1 MSQDSTKDRQADEQ
15 DNQADEVVILPVIPT
30 PGKVFFPRISTPL
43 NVIRKMGVRATKYAV
58 QANQDVLLLNQKDK
72 DEENPGPDGF
82 YRVGT
87 ATSIADSYDPR
98 DGSIRIAIE
107 GYSRAIVLRCF
118 ETDDFLQAEVKIVH
132 EELGQSNQAKPLMET
147 AIEAFE
153 EYIKG
158 NRQTPEEAM
167 MVVQKEDEP
176 GHLADSIASFTS
188 MEADRLQGVLDEI
201 NPIKRLQI
209 VVELLQEDLELF
221 KLDDKI
227 NTQVRKSVE
236 RTHREFYLQEKMK
249 AIQKELGRGDEQG
262 DLDELREQIEEA
274 GMTEEAQ
281 EKALKELDRLQQMPP
296 MSAESGVIRTYI
308 DWLIAL
314 PWDKQTESE
323 IDLEGA
329 EKILEDDHYGLEK
342 PKERILEYLAVLQ
355 LVKKLKG
362 PILCFVGPPGVGKT
376 SLGQSIARAT
386 GRNFVRMSL
395 GGVRDEAEIRGH
407 RRTYIGSLP
416 GRIIQGLR
424 DAKSR
429 NPLFL
434 LDEIDKMS
442 MDFRGDPASALLEV
456 LDPEQNGTFRDHY
469 LDVAFDLSEIMFI
482 TTANTREPIPP
493 ALEDRMEI
501 IELPGY
507 TEYEKHKIANLFLI
521 PKQIEAH
528 GLKEENLKF
537 SDDTIFDII
546 HRYTREAGVRNL
558 EREITSICRKVAK
571 EVVKSGEKNVKI
583 DVSVEDLTEYL
594 GPPKFAQGKAEKQDE
609 IGVATGL
616 VVSQAGGDVVPIE
629 VATMVG
635 DGKLNM
641 TGRLQEIMRESVQI
655 ALGYIRSQAESL
667 EVPPGFEFDKRD
679 IHIHVP
685 EGAIP
690 VEGPSAGITLATAMV
705 SAMTGQRVR
714 KDMAMTG
721 EITLRGHVLPIG
733 GLKEK
738 VLAAHRNSIKNVIIP
753 EENDKDIPDIP
764 EEIRDALH
772 FHKVSDMSEVLSLAL
787 KKSDS
792 SDDVTQEGDDIAE
805 VIDLPLG
812 TPDAPRQIP
821 TGEPPH

>member
-1 MSQDSTKDRQADEQ
+1 MSQDSTKDRQTDEQ
-15 DNQADEVVILPVIPT
+15 DNQTDEVVILPVIPT

-132 EELGQSNQAKPLMET
+132 EELEQSNQARSLMET

-167 MVVQKEDEP
+167 MVVQKEVEP

-188 MEADRLQGVLDEI
+188 MEAERLQGVLDEI

-262 DLDELREQIEEA
+262 DIDELREQIEAA

-281 EKALKELDRLQQMPP
+281 EKALKELERLQQMPP

-308 DWLIAL
+308 DWLVAL

-329 EKILEDDHYGLEK
+329 EKILEEDHYGLEK

-528 GLKEENLKF
+528 GLKEENLTF
-537 SDDTIFDII
+537 ADDTIFDII

-571 EVVKSGEKNVKI
+571 EVVKSDGKEVKI
-583 DVSVEDLTEYL
+583 EVSVDDLTDYL
-594 GPPKFAQGKAEKQDE
+594 GPPKFAQGKAEKEDE
-609 IGVATGL
+609 VGVATGL

-629 VATMVG
+629 VATMIG
-635 DGKLNM
+635 DGKLSM
-641 TGRLQEIMRESVQI
+641 TGRLQEIMRESVQT
-655 ALGYIRSQAESL
+655 ALGYIRSQADSL
-667 EVPPGFEFDKRD
+667 KVPPDFEFNKHD

-690 VEGPSAGITLATAMV
+690 VEGPSAGITLATAMI

-714 KDMAMTG
+714 KDIAMTG

-764 EEIRDALH
+764 EEIRDTLH
-772 FHKVSDMSEVLSLAL
+772 FHKVSDMSEVLGLAL

-792 SDDVTQEGDDIAE
+792 SDDVTHEGDEITE
-805 VIDLPLG
+805 VLDLPLG

>member
-15 DNQADEVVILPVIPT
+15 DNQADEVMILPVIPT

-118 ETDDFLQAEVKIVH
+118 ETDGFLQAEVKIVH
-132 EELGQSNQAKPLMET
+132 EELEQSNQAKSLMEA
-147 AIEAFE
+147 AIAAFE

-167 MVVQKEDEP
+167 MVVQKEVEP

-262 DLDELREQIEEA
+262 DIDELREQIEAA

-308 DWLIAL
+308 DWLITL
-314 PWDKQTESE
+314 PWNKQTESE

-528 GLKEENLKF
+528 GLKEENLTF
-537 SDDTIFDII
+537 ADDTIFDII

-571 EVVKSGEKNVKI
+571 EVVKSGEKEVKI
-583 DVSVEDLTEYL
+583 EVSVDDLTEYL

-609 IGVATGL
+609 VGVATGL

-629 VATMVG
+629 VATMIG
-635 DGKLNM
+635 DGKLSM
-641 TGRLQEIMRESVQI
+641 TGRLQEIMRESVQT

-667 EVPPGFEFDKRD
+667 E
-679 IHIHVP
+679 
-685 EGAIP
+685 GA
-690 VEGPSAGITLATAMV
+690 V
-705 SAMTGQRVR
+705 
-714 KDMAMTG
+714 
-721 EITLRGHVLPIG
+721 
-733 GLKEK
+733 
-738 VLAAHRNSIKNVIIP
+738 
-753 EENDKDIPDIP
+753 
-764 EEIRDALH
+764 
-772 FHKVSDMSEVLSLAL
+772 
-787 KKSDS
+787 
-792 SDDVTQEGDDIAE
+792 
-805 VIDLPLG
+805 
-812 TPDAPRQIP
+812 
-821 TGEPPH
+821 

>member
-1 MSQDSTKDRQADEQ
+1 MSQDSTKD
-15 DNQADEVVILPVIPT
+15 NQTDEVVTLPVIPT

-72 DEENPGPDGF
+72 DEENPGADGF

-118 ETDDFLQAEVKIVH
+118 ETDGFLQAEVKIVH
-132 EELGQSNQAKPLMET
+132 EELGQSSQAKSLMET
-147 AIEAFE
+147 AISAFE

-167 MVVQKEDEP
+167 MVVQKEVEP

-262 DLDELREQIEEA
+262 DIDELREQIEEA

-308 DWLIAL
+308 DWLLAL

-528 GLKEENLKF
+528 GLKEENLTF

-571 EVVKSGEKNVKI
+571 EVVKSGDKNVKI
-583 DVSVEDLTEYL
+583 DVGVEDLTEYL

-609 IGVATGL
+609 VGVATGL

-635 DGKLNM
+635 EGKLSM
-641 TGRLQEIMRESVQI
+641 TGRLQEIMRESVQT

-667 EVPPGFEFDKRD
+667 DVPSDFEFNKQD

-690 VEGPSAGITLATAMV
+690 VEGPSAGITLATAMI
-705 SAMTGQRVR
+705 SAMTGQQVR
-714 KDMAMTG
+714 KDIAMTG

-753 EENDKDIPDIP
+753 DENDKDIPDIP
-764 EEIRDALH
+764 EEIRNDLH
-772 FHKVSDMSEVLSLAL
+772 FHKVTDMSEVLALAL

>member
-1 MSQDSTKDRQADEQ
+1 MSEDSTKDNQTDEQ
-15 DNQADEVVILPVIPT
+15 DNQTDEVVMLPVIPT

-58 QANQDVLLLNQKDK
+58 EANQDVLLLNQKDK

-118 ETDDFLQAEVKIVH
+118 ETDGFLQAEVKIVH
-132 EELGQSNQAKPLMET
+132 EELGQSNQAKSLMET
-147 AIEAFE
+147 AIAAFE

-167 MVVQKEDEP
+167 MVVQKEVEP

-188 MEADRLQGVLDEI
+188 MDAERLQGVLDEI

-262 DLDELREQIEEA
+262 DIDELREQIEAA

-571 EVVKSGEKNVKI
+571 EVVKSGDKKVNI
-583 DVSVEDLTEYL
+583 DVGVEDLTEYL

-609 IGVATGL
+609 VGVATGL

-635 DGKLNM
+635 EGKLSM
-641 TGRLQEIMRESVQI
+641 TGRLQEIMRESVQT
-655 ALGYIRSQAESL
+655 ALGYIRSQAGSL
-667 EVPPGFEFDKRD
+667 DVPSDFEFNKQD

-690 VEGPSAGITLATAMV
+690 VEGPSAGITLATAMI
-705 SAMTGQRVR
+705 SAMTGHRVR
-714 KDMAMTG
+714 KDIAMTG

-764 EEIRDALH
+764 EEIRNDLQ
-772 FHKVSDMSEVLSLAL
+772 FHKVSDMSEVLALAL
-787 KKSDS
+787 KQSDS
-792 SDDVTQEGDDIAE
+792 SSDVTQEGDEIAE

>member
-15 DNQADEVVILPVIPT
+15 DDQADEVVVLPVIPT

-132 EELGQSNQAKPLMET
+132 EELGQSNQAKSLMET
-147 AIEAFE
+147 AITAFE

-188 MEADRLQGVLDEI
+188 MEAERLQGVLDEI

-262 DLDELREQIEEA
+262 DIDELREQIEAA

-281 EKALKELDRLQQMPP
+281 KKALKELDRLQQMPP

-507 TEYEKHKIANLFLI
+507 TEYEKQKIANLFLI

-528 GLKEENLKF
+528 GLKEENLTF
-537 SDDTIFDII
+537 ADDTIFDII

-558 EREITSICRKVAK
+558 EREITSICRKVAR
-571 EVVKSGEKNVKI
+571 EVVKSGETDVKI
-583 DVSVEDLTEYL
+583 DVGVEDLTEYL

-609 IGVATGL
+609 VGVATGL

-629 VATMVG
+629 VATMIG
-635 DGKLNM
+635 EGKLSM
-641 TGRLQEIMRESVQI
+641 TGRLQEIMRESVQT

-667 EVPPGFEFDKRD
+667 EVPADFEFNKQD

-714 KDMAMTG
+714 KDIAMTG

-764 EEIRDALH
+764 EEIRNDLN
-772 FHKVSDMSEVLSLAL
+772 FHKVTDMSEVLDLAL

-792 SDDVTQEGDDIAE
+792 SDDITQEGDDIAE
-805 VIDLPLG
+805 VMDLPLG

>member
-1 MSQDSTKDRQADEQ
+1 MNQDSTKDHQ
-15 DNQADEVVILPVIPT
+15 DDEVVILPVIPT

-72 DEENPGPDGF
+72 DEEDPGPEGF

-118 ETDDFLQAEVKIVH
+118 ETDGFLKAEVKIVH
-132 EELGQSNQAKPLMET
+132 EELDQSKQAKSLMET
-147 AIEAFE
+147 AVSAFE

-167 MVVQKEDEP
+167 MVVQKEAEP

-188 MEADRLQGVLDEI
+188 MEAERLQGVLDEI

-221 KLDDKI
+221 RLDDKI

-262 DLDELREQIEEA
+262 DVDELREQIEAA
-274 GMTEEAQ
+274 GMTEEAE

-308 DWLIAL
+308 DWLVAL
-314 PWDKQTESE
+314 PWDKQTEAE

-329 EKILEDDHYGLEK
+329 EKILDDDHYGLEK

-546 HRYTREAGVRNL
+546 HRYTREAGGPKPRTRNYK
-558 EREITSICRKVAK
+558 C
-571 EVVKSGEKNVKI
+571 
-583 DVSVEDLTEYL
+583 
-594 GPPKFAQGKAEKQDE
+594 
-609 IGVATGL
+609 
-616 VVSQAGGDVVPIE
+616 
-629 VATMVG
+629 
-635 DGKLNM
+635 
-641 TGRLQEIMRESVQI
+641 
-655 ALGYIRSQAESL
+655 
-667 EVPPGFEFDKRD
+667 
-679 IHIHVP
+679 
-685 EGAIP
+685 
-690 VEGPSAGITLATAMV
+690 
-705 SAMTGQRVR
+705 
-714 KDMAMTG
+714 
-721 EITLRGHVLPIG
+721 LP
-733 GLKEK
+733 
-738 VLAAHRNSIKNVIIP
+738 
-753 EENDKDIPDIP
+753 
-764 EEIRDALH
+764 
-772 FHKVSDMSEVLSLAL
+772 
-787 KKSDS
+787 
-792 SDDVTQEGDDIAE
+792 
-805 VIDLPLG
+805 
-812 TPDAPRQIP
+812 
-821 TGEPPH
+821 

>member
-1 MSQDSTKDRQADEQ
+1 MNQDSSKDRLADEK
-15 DNQADEVVILPVIPT
+15 DDQADEVVTLPVIPT

-72 DEENPGPDGF
+72 DEEDPGPDGF

-118 ETDDFLQAEVKIVH
+118 ETDGFLQAEVKIVH
-132 EELGQSNQAKPLMET
+132 EELGQSKQAKPLMET
-147 AIEAFE
+147 AISAFE

-188 MEADRLQGVLDEI
+188 MEAERLQGVLDEI

-262 DLDELREQIEEA
+262 DVEELREQIEAA

-308 DWLIAL
+308 DWLLAL

-329 EKILEDDHYGLEK
+329 EKILDDDHYGLEK

-416 GRIIQGLR
+416 GRILQGLR
-424 DAKSR
+424 DAKSK

-507 TEYEKHKIANLFLI
+507 TEYEKQKIANLFLI

-571 EVVKSGEKNVKI
+571 EVVKSDGKDVKI
-583 DVSVEDLTEYL
+583 DVGVEDLTEYL

-609 IGVATGL
+609 VGVATGL

-635 DGKLNM
+635 DGKLSM
-641 TGRLQEIMRESVQI
+641 TGRLQEIMRESVQT
-655 ALGYIRSQAESL
+655 ALGYIRSQSKVL
-667 EVPPGFEFDKRD
+667 KVPPDFEFSKQD

-690 VEGPSAGITLATAMV
+690 VEGPSAGITLATAMI

-714 KDMAMTG
+714 KDIAMTG

-772 FHKVSDMSEVLSLAL
+772 FHKVSDMSEVLDLAL

-792 SDDVTQEGDDIAE
+792 SDDVTQEDDDIAE
-805 VIDLPLG
+805 VLDLPLG

>member
-1 MSQDSTKDRQADEQ
+1 MSQDSTKDQQADEQ
-15 DNQADEVVILPVIPT
+15 DNQTDEVVILPVIPT

-43 NVIRKMGVRATKYAV
+43 NVIREMGVRATKYAV

-72 DEENPGPDGF
+72 DEENPGPEGF

-118 ETDDFLQAEVKIVH
+118 ETEGFLQAEVKIVH
-132 EELGQSNQAKPLMET
+132 EELGQSNQAKSLMET
-147 AIEAFE
+147 AIAAFE

-158 NRQTPEEAM
+158 NRQTPEEEM
-167 MVVQKEDEP
+167 MVVQKEGEP

-221 KLDDKI
+221 KLDDKV

-262 DLDELREQIEEA
+262 DIDELREQIEAA

-407 RRTYIGSLP
+407 LRTYIASLP

-528 GLKEENLKF
+528 GLKEENLTF
-537 SDDTIFDII
+537 ADDTIFDII

-571 EVVKSGEKNVKI
+571 EVVKSGDTEVKI
-583 DVSVEDLTEYL
+583 EVGIEDLTEYL
-594 GPPKFAQGKAEKQDE
+594 GPPKFAQGKAEKEDE
-609 IGVATGL
+609 VGVATGL

-635 DGKLNM
+635 EGKLSM
-641 TGRLQEIMRESVQI
+641 TGRLQEIMRESVQT
-655 ALGYIRSQAESL
+655 ALGYIRSQSESL
-667 EVPPGFEFDKRD
+667 EVPSDFEFNKQD

-690 VEGPSAGITLATAMV
+690 VEGPSAGITLATAMI

-714 KDMAMTG
+714 KDIAMTG

-764 EEIRDALH
+764 EEIRGDLH
-772 FHKVSDMSEVLSLAL
+772 FHKVSDMSEVLNLAL

-792 SDDVTQEGDDIAE
+792 SNDVTQEGEITE
-805 VIDLPLG
+805 VLDLPLG